1 MAETPTQFRKVLIA
15 NRGEIAVRVIRAC
28 RELGLATVALYSD
41 ADRNAMHVR
50 YATEAYYIGPS
61 SPRESYLVI
70 DKVIDVA
77 RRSGADAVHP
87 GYGFLSERA
96 EFAQACLDAGI
107 AFIGPHPD
115 AISAMGDKREARRL
129 MQKSGVPVV
138 PGSEANLLDEELQAI
153 ANEIGYPLLIKAAA
167 GGGGK
172 GMRRVDSPE
181 GFESALNSARR
192 EAEAAFGDGTI
203 YLERLIENARHIEI
217 QIMADAHGNVIHLGE
232 RECSIQRRHQ
242 KLLEESP
249 SPIMDDDLRERMG
262 EIAVLAARSVGYVN
276 AGTIEFLVDRDRD
289 FYFLEMN
296 TRIQVEHPVTE
307 LVTNVDLVKEQIRVA
322 RGRRLS
328 RTQEEIVIKG
338 HAIECRIN
346 AEDPY
351 NNFLPSIGTIAAMTL
366 PAGGGVRIDS
376 GVTSGDAIT
385 PYYDPLISK
394 LICWGDTRAEAILR
408 MRRALA
414 EYRILG
420 VNTNIPFHQRLV
432 DSTRFQGG
440 QFDTAFVEE
449 RFSMEELDEGEV
461 RPEIAAI
468 VAALVAHEARQHA
481 GTIINSDPQGQPNA
495 WKLAGRWRSMRRV
508 G

>member
-1 MAETPTQFRKVLIA
+1 
-15 NRGEIAVRVIRAC
+15 
-28 RELGLATVALYSD
+28 
-41 ADRNAMHVR
+41 
-50 YATEAYYIGPS
+50 
-61 SPRESYLVI
+61 
-70 DKVIDVA
+70 
-77 RRSGADAVHP
+77 
-87 GYGFLSERA
+87 
-96 EFAQACLDAGI
+96 
-107 AFIGPHPD
+107 
-115 AISAMGDKREARRL
+115 
-129 MQKSGVPVV
+129 
-138 PGSEANLLDEELQAI
+138 
-153 ANEIGYPLLIKAAA
+153 
-167 GGGGK
+167 
-172 GMRRVDSPE
+172 
-181 GFESALNSARR
+181 
-192 EAEAAFGDGTI
+192 
-203 YLERLIENARHIEI
+203 
-217 QIMADAHGNVIHLGE
+217 
-232 RECSIQRRHQ
+232 
-242 KLLEESP
+242 
-249 SPIMDDDLRERMG
+249 
-262 EIAVLAARSVGYVN
+262 
-276 AGTIEFLVDRDRD
+276 
-289 FYFLEMN
+289 MN